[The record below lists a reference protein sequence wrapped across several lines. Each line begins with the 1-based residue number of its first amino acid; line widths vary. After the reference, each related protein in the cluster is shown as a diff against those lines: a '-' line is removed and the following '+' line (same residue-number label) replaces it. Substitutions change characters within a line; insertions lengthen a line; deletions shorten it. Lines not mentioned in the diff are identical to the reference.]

1 MSEQRDYF
9 RDKYRKLEDL
19 PGVGEATLATLKELG
34 YNTVQSLS
42 TAHVNELISEGL
54 GETTAHNLIK
64 AARKSIAIEFITASD
79 LVEERKDRK
88 KLTTGCKALD
98 SLFRGGL
105 ETASITEFYGEF
117 GAGKSQLCHQLAAS
131 VQLSEE
137 EGGLNGACLYIDT
150 EQVFRPARVLQMAKR
165 LGLTNEETVLNNIV
179 YAEGYT
185 SEHQMVLLENADE
198 IIRDRNVKLIIIDSL
213 TAHFRS
219 EYLGREMLAPR
230 QQQLNKHMHKLI
242 RLARAFNAAAVVT
255 NQVTATPDAY
265 SGYEPKPIGGNIVG
279 HIAHSR
285 TYLRKGRNNVR
296 IAKIVASP
304 FLPESEVPIK
314 ITEDGIVGEDE
325 IV

>member
-1 MSEQRDYF
+1 MSEEQR
-9 RDKYRKLEDL
+9 KYYRAQYKKLEDL
-19 PGVGEATLATLKELG
+19 PGIGEATLAKLKELG
-34 YNTVQSLS
+34 YNTVEAIS
-42 TAHVNELISEGL
+42 TAHVNELIQEGIGEPTAL
-54 GETTAHNLIK
+54 GIIK
-64 AARKSIAIEFITASD
+64 AARKAIAIEFVTAAD

-88 KLTTGCKALD
+88 KLTLGCKALD
-98 SLFRGGL
+98 ELFRGGL

-117 GAGKSQLCHQLAAS
+117 GAGKSQICHQLAAA

-165 LGLTNEETVLNNIV
+165 LGLTDEEKVLNNIV
-179 YAEGYT
+179 YAEAYT
-185 SEHQMVLLENADE
+185 SEHQMVLLENSDE

-230 QQQLNKHMHKLI
+230 QQKLNQHMHKLI
-242 RLARAFNAAAVVT
+242 RLSRAFNAAAVVT

-285 TYLRKGRNNVR
+285 TYLRKGRNNIR

-304 FLPESEVPIK
+304 FLPESEIPVR
-314 ITEDGIVGEDE
+314 ITDDGIIGDDE
-325 IV
+325 V